1 MLGSAALLAAFA
13 TGFGI
18 GGGLII
24 AIGAQNAFVL
34 RQGILK
40 QHVLPVVL
48 VCAISDAIL
57 IIAGVA
63 GLGALVQAVPSLLV
77 AICIGGIAFLG
88 WYGWQALQRAL
99 APQAMATECE
109 ATISLKGAL
118 TTCITFTWLNPHV
131 YLDTVVLVG
140 ALSSPFMGQ
149 AKVAYAAGAAT
160 ASFVWFFGLG
170 YGARLLAPI
179 FRNPRAWQVLDLF
192 ICAVMWLIA
201 ARLGWWL
208 WTR

>member
-1 MLGSAALLAAFA
+1 LFSAFA

-48 VCAISDAIL
+48 VCAISDAVL

-77 AICIGGIAFLG
+77 AICIGGIAFLS
-88 WYGWQALQRAL
+88 WYGYLALRRAMS
-99 APQAMATECE
+99 PQIMAVEGQS
-109 ATISLKGAL
+109 AISLRAAL
-118 TTCITFTWLNPHV
+118 ITCATFTWLNPHV

-140 ALSSPFMGQ
+140 ALSAPFEGQ
-149 AKVAYAAGAAT
+149 FKIAYAIGAAT
-160 ASFVWFFGLG
+160 ASFAWFFGLG
-170 YGARLLAPI
+170 YGARLLAPV
-179 FRNPRAWQVLDLF
+179 FRNPTAWRVLDLL
-192 ICAVMWLIA
+192 ITAVMWLIA

>member
-1 MLGSAALLAAFA
+1 LFGAFA

-77 AICIGGIAFLG
+77 AICLGGIVFLS
-88 WYGWQALQRAL
+88 WYGYLALRRAMT
-99 APQAMATECE
+99 PQTMAVEGQS
-109 ATISLKGAL
+109 ATSLRAAL
-118 TTCITFTWLNPHV
+118 ITCVTFTWLNPHV

-140 ALSSPFMGQ
+140 ALSSPFEGY
-149 AKVAYAAGAAT
+149 AKIAYAIGAAT

-170 YGARLLAPI
+170 YGARLLAPV
-179 FRNPRAWQVLDLF
+179 FRNPVAWRVLDLL
-192 ICAVMWLIA
+192 ITAVMWLIA

>member
-1 MLGSAALLAAFA
+1 MIGAFA
-13 TGFGI
+13 TGFAI
-18 GGGLII
+18 GGGLIV

-63 GLGALVQAVPSLLV
+63 GLGALVQAMPSLMV
-77 AICIGGIAFLG
+77 AICLGGIAFLG

-99 APQAMATECE
+99 APQAMMPEGE
-109 ATISLKGAL
+109 ATISLKAAL
-118 TTCITFTWLNPHV
+118 ITCMTFTWLNPHV

-140 ALSSPFMGQ
+140 ALSSPFLGH
-149 AKVAYAAGAAT
+149 AKAAYAMGAAT

-170 YGARLLAPI
+170 YGARLLAPV
-179 FRNPRAWQVLDLF
+179 FRNPRAWQVLDLM
-192 ICAVMWLIA
+192 ITAVMWLIA